1 MTPEDLVLMERL
13 CTQIKEEKNPV
24 IFDKVLKDLLKLL
37 EAKHLRTHPE
47 HKKEL
52 EGSEATGF
60 EKPSPTS
67 D

>member
-1 MTPEDLVLMERL
+1 MSRTPLSLAGFQVILIGRF
-13 CTQIKEEKNPV
+13 CVIAEE
-24 IFDKVLKDLLKLL
+24 VLKDLLKLL

-47 HKKEL
+47 HKEEL

>member
-1 MTPEDLVLMERL
+1 
-13 CTQIKEEKNPV
+13 
-24 IFDKVLKDLLKLL
+24 VLKDLLKLL